1 MLMAELF
8 VNCKKQ
14 DRCEGDKEARGILE
28 VEQGEWGEPW
38 EPRGPLSLPLRGQ
51 GDLLETHCGP
61 AILL

>member
-28 VEQGEWGEPW
+28 VEQGEWGEP
-38 EPRGPLSLPLRGQ
+38 
-51 GDLLETHCGP
+51 
-61 AILL
+61 